1 MRNAVAMRTALA
13 VAIIRVC
20 IALLRT
26 PAAAQTTDAAAAIGV
41 SYGGGDG
48 SSFAT
53 AIVINGAKNEF
64 EGVGAEHAYVAKS
77 HPDWTE
83 GDSALLGREGRLFDL
98 NSYRAADGSEHR
110 LIFDV
115 TNFFGK
121 L

>member
-1 MRNAVAMRTALA
+1 MGNAVAMRAA
-13 VAIIRVC
+13 VAAICVC
-20 IALLRT
+20 VTLVDT
-26 PAAAQTTDAAAAIGV
+26 SAAAQTTDAAAPVGV

-64 EGVGAEHAYVAKS
+64 EGVGAEHVYVAKS

-83 GDSALLGREGRLFDL
+83 QDSALLGKEGRLFDL
-98 NSYRAADGSEHR
+98 NSYRAADGSEHK

-115 TNFFGK
+115 TTFFGK